1 MCNRITEELGRSID
15 RSGSRHLLSS
25 RQRIALKEVSEAL
38 GEAQVLIGNGEP
50 VEFAAFELS
59 RAREAL
65 GRVTGGLLDEDLL
78 GAIFARFC
86 IGK

>member
-1 MCNRITEELGRSID
+1 M
-15 RSGSRHLLSS
+15 
-25 RQRIALKEVSEAL
+25 
-38 GEAQVLIGNGEP
+38 
-50 VEFAAFELS
+50 EFAAFELS